1 MIHTRYYFNLI
12 FYSGFVET
20 FNAPAGDPHVYVHTH
35 WGHSCAVCSDRG
47 APCITGEC
55 YVCTICTD
63 TSFCR
68 RCYRKHDHTHALTLY
83 QEALHPATE
92 EQVSQ
97 WTVQKVIA
105 RVGANLLV
113 RWDGDWVDSLI
124 PIAGNEAFAEQIG
137 IGFGPVSS
145 EEEGEEEC

>member
-1 MIHTRYYFNLI
+1 M
-12 FYSGFVET
+12 SVQFVQ
-20 FNAPAGDPHVYVHTH
+20 TH
-35 WGHSCAVCSDRG
+35 HSVVVATES
-47 APCITGEC
+47 
-55 YVCTICTD
+55 TI
-63 TSFCR
+63 
-68 RCYRKHDHTHALTLY
+68 DHTHALTLY

-124 PIAGNEAFAEQIG
+124 PIAGNEVFAEQIG
-137 IGFGPVSS
+137 IGFEPVSS
-145 EEEGEEEC
+145 EEEGEEE